1 MQFPCFKYATLQMYI
16 MLMNLR
22 SVIILHI
29 TIANI
34 ARSGQSVHNQF
45 NNEAVTK
52 QSQRK
57 TNGWMTCATMQKET
71 CSQTGEKLVIKY
83 GLWIFNFY
91 LWRFIETTEEKNLT
105 KTRSSLAILQAH

>member
-1 MQFPCFKYATLQMYI
+1 MQFPCLKYATLQMYI
-16 MLMNLR
+16 VLMNLR

-57 TNGWMTCATMQKET
+57 TLMVGW
-71 CSQTGEKLVIKY
+71 LVQPCKKKPVHKQ
-83 GLWIFNFY
+83 
-91 LWRFIETTEEKNLT
+91 EKNW
-105 KTRSSLAILQAH
+105 S